1 MGWILVM
8 FDLPVVDAQDRRLAS
23 KFRLALLD
31 LGYFMLQ
38 ESVYVRNCVSHEKME
53 QYQRDVHA
61 IAPLTGSISV
71 FYITDK
77 QWETSKS
84 FTLIKQRRSRYGI
97 EENTKPPE
105 QLSFW

>member
-8 FDLPVVDAQDRRLAS
+8 FDLPVVEAVERRLAS
-23 KFRLALLD
+23 KFRQSLLD

-53 QYQRDVHA
+53 QYQRDVKA
-61 IAPLTGSISV
+61 IAPLTGSISL

-77 QWETSKS
+77 QWEISKS
-84 FTLIKQRRSRYGI
+84 FTLLKEPRSRYGI
-97 EENTKPPE
+97 QPNRKQPE